1 VVETALPTR
10 IIDTV
15 NTTPNTPGLPEPLQF
30 GDILP
35 SFSAGIVVQEAQVR
49 QFYPIVNRAY
59 LTQWSGNRGE
69 NDCQPM
75 PALAEPAAPTRA
87 WSTSIPAR
95 NSWTNRQWFGG
106 YNDPWPAAF
115 PTRLLLIGQFDS
127 PGHVQHGNSFVL
139 GGFARWQSCE
149 TRTPFLQEYF
159 TSYVLSYNAPIAD
172 WPRMRHYRL
181 WKKLGEISAP
191 DGTQITQTFSW
202 TKGVSTT
209 EASEFTASVS
219 VTAGAAGP
227 TAYAEL
233 TATVTQTLSQSITFT
248 ADELRS
254 VAFTADRTQRP
265 EYKLQY
271 SVWALVDRYVI
282 EGSVP
287 GTPWSDPNYELSSS
301 NAASFR
307 FDHVSDTTF
316 AIQSAWFLR

>member
-1 VVETALPTR
+1 VVATALPTR

-15 NTTPNTPGLPEPLQF
+15 NTTPNTPGLPEPAQF

-75 PALAEPAAPTRA
+75 PALAEPAAPTRG

-95 NSWTNRQWFGG
+95 NSWTNRSWFGG
-106 YNDPWPAAF
+106 YNDTWPAAF

-127 PGHVQHGNSFVL
+127 PGHEQHGNSFAL

-159 TSYVLSYNAPIAD
+159 TSYVLSYNAPVAD

-181 WKKLGEISAP
+181 WKKLGEISAT
-191 DGTQITQTFSW
+191 G
-202 TKGVSTT
+202 GV
-209 EASEFTASVS
+209 
-219 VTAGAAGP
+219 AGP

-233 TATVTQTLSQSITFT
+233 TATVSLTLSQSITFS

-307 FDHVSDTTF
+307 LDHVSDTTF